1 VNSAAL
7 RPVFEAEGP
16 YVTVHLE
23 VGRAAEDAPA
33 QLDARWTTVRH
44 KLEHEKVDEKLITAI
59 GERLQENT
67 HAPGEVRR
75 TIVGAGSEIVFDD
88 VQIGHSQRPEVT
100 EVGDLPDLSGW
111 LAMEDRAIPFVL
123 VVADR
128 EGADIDVH
136 RAMSR
141 PPVDRESV
149 QGETF
154 HITKVPQGDWA
165 QKQFQQNAEN
175 AWHRNAAQVA
185 EVVRSLDRRYRP
197 RVVMV
202 AGDVRARADIADQ
215 VTAPDLTVVQIESGG
230 RAAGASEDALWRDVE
245 RVLAEIDAADDQ
257 ELTGRLD
264 QARGQGS
271 GGAHGLEAVL
281 DAFVQARVDQLVL
294 DLDAAADK
302 TVRPREHEG
311 LPLPTSVDTSQ
322 ELPADRV
329 LVAAAALSGA
339 EVRLLPAS
347 LAHGGGVAALLR
359 WDD

>member
-23 VGRAAEDAPA
+23 VSRAAEDAPA

-44 KLEHEKVDEKLITAI
+44 KLEHEKVAEKLITAI

-75 TIVGAGSEIVFDD
+75 TIVGVGSEIVLDE
-88 VQIGHSQRPEVT
+88 VQVGHSQRPEVT

-111 LAMEDRAIPFVL
+111 LTMEDRAIPFVL

-141 PPVDRESV
+141 PPVDSESV
-149 QGETF
+149 QGESF

-175 AWHRNAAQVA
+175 AWHRNASQVA
-185 EVVRSLDRRYRP
+185 DVVRSLDRRHRP

-215 VTAPDLTVVQIESGG
+215 VAAPDLTVVQIESGG

-257 ELTGRLD
+257 ELIGRLER
-264 QARGQGS
+264 ARGQRS
-271 GGAHGLEAVL
+271 SGAHGLEAVL

-311 LPLPTSVDTSQ
+311 LPLPTSVDTGQ
-322 ELPADRV
+322 ALPADRV

-339 EVRLLPAS
+339 GVRILPAA